1 MKLSFTHGQFLGCNV
16 DPLASEAKRS
26 RCERPLRSL
35 VLCCSFIAGCA
46 SSGPPPGDS
55 AQTQRILSDGRYEWL
70 TIETANT
77 RIHFPVGSYAE
88 ANQSALA
95 ERVEES
101 RTTVLHR
108 LDEPDY
114 SSTLDLFYIDSRRDM
129 ENLTGRP
136 VTGFAY
142 YDDDAVVLVFN
153 ESWRAFERH
162 ELTHVI
168 TLGTWPG
175 PAGMASVEGL
185 ATYVDG
191 DCGGYENGRV
201 ARAILDRGALIPLEV
216 LAADFRGQDDLV
228 AYLQAAS
235 TVEFVV
241 ERQGPEAIRLLWVQ
255 GLQAIPALLAISP
268 AEFELQ
274 FEEWLSTTY
283 DPVPAAAWDAIRS
296 EGCGIDA
303 CPAGSS

>member
-1 MKLSFTHGQFLGCNV
+1 
-16 DPLASEAKRS
+16 
-26 RCERPLRSL
+26 
-35 VLCCSFIAGCA
+35 
-46 SSGPPPGDS
+46 
-55 AQTQRILSDGRYEWL
+55 
-70 TIETANT
+70 
-77 RIHFPVGSYAE
+77 
-88 ANQSALA
+88 
-95 ERVEES
+95 
-101 RTTVLHR
+101 
-108 LDEPDY
+108 
-114 SSTLDLFYIDSRRDM
+114 LFYIDSRRDM

-255 GLQAIPALLAISP
+255 GLQAIPALLGISP

-283 DPVPAAAWDAIRS
+283 DPVPAAAWDAIRG